1 MMDSNIQMGGAAMNE
16 IIKRILDHLSTLTA
30 PELEKVLDYV
40 RMLERMRAFR

>member
-1 MMDSNIQMGGAAMNE
+1 MND